1 MDLWQRNGICAD
13 SIRLLGYRRLMK
25 SPFPGMDPYLE
36 RYWGDVH
43 HSLIQYTRDHL
54 QPRLPGDLI
63 ARIEQRVF
71 LETGSGRLRHIV
83 PDVHLSTTYPKG
95 EEHPDVFREGESALV
110 QPVVFDLDEVEI
122 REGYIEIR
130 EADAGKVITVIEFLS
145 PSNKR
150 PGAGRELYLAKQTEV
165 LGSDTSLVEI
175 DLVREGQRV
184 LALPSDDIPFERR
197 QDYLACVSPGWKRRR
212 RELYPMPL
220 RQRLPLLSIPLREKE
235 PRLPLNLQALVDRA
249 YAAGRYHKL
258 DYGTA
263 LEPPFTPEH
272 AAWAQTLLTAAGR
285 G

>member
-1 MDLWQRNGICAD
+1 
-13 SIRLLGYRRLMK
+13 MK

-54 QPRLPGDLI
+54 QPRLPDDLI

-71 LETGSGRLRHIV
+71 LEAGSGRLRHIV
-83 PDVHLSTTYPKG
+83 PDVHLSTTYPEG
-95 EEHPDVFREGESALV
+95 DEPSGAFREGENALAE
-110 QPVVFDLDEVEI
+110 PVVFELDEVEI
-122 REGYIEIR
+122 SEGYIEIR
-130 EADAGKVITVIEFLS
+130 EAEGGKVITVIEFLS

-150 PGAGRELYLAKQTEV
+150 RGAGQEQYLAKQIEV
-165 LGSDTSLVEI
+165 LASDTSLVEI
-175 DLVREGQRV
+175 DLVRAGQRV
-184 LALPSDDIPFERR
+184 LALPSDDIPFEHR

-220 RQRLPLLSIPLREKE
+220 RQRLPLLPIPLRENE
-235 PRLPLNLQALVDRA
+235 PRLPLDLQALVDQA

-258 DYGTA
+258 DYGAA
-263 LEPPFTPEH
+263 LETPLALED
-272 AAWAQTLLTAAGR
+272 AAWAQTLLSAAGR

>member
-1 MDLWQRNGICAD
+1 
-13 SIRLLGYRRLMK
+13 MK

-54 QPRLPGDLI
+54 QPRLPDDLI

-71 LETGSGRLRHIV
+71 LEANSGRLRHIV
-83 PDVHLSTTYPKG
+83 PDVHLSSTNPES
-95 EEHPDVFREGESALV
+95 EEHPDAFREGESTLV
-110 QPVVFDLDEVEI
+110 EPVVFELDEVEI
-122 REGYIEIR
+122 NEGYIEIR
-130 EADAGKVITVIEFLS
+130 EADGGKVITVIEFLS

-150 PGAGRELYLAKQTEV
+150 RGTGQELYLAKQIEI

-175 DLVREGQRV
+175 DLVRAGQRV
-184 LALPSDDIPFERR
+184 LALPSDDIPFEHR

-220 RQRLPLLSIPLREKE
+220 RQRLPLLPVPLRERE
-235 PRLPLNLQALVDRA
+235 PRLPLDLQALVEQA

-258 DYGTA
+258 DYRVA
-263 LEPPFTPEH
+263 LEPPLASED
-272 AAWAQTLLTAAGR
+272 AAWAQTLLTVAR
-285 G
+285 RD

>member
-1 MDLWQRNGICAD
+1 
-13 SIRLLGYRRLMK
+13 MK

-54 QPRLPGDLI
+54 QPRLPDDLI

-71 LETGSGRLRHIV
+71 LEAGIGRLRHIV
-83 PDVHLSTTYPKG
+83 PDAHLSTTYTEGDEPSG
-95 EEHPDVFREGESALV
+95 AFREGENPLAE
-110 QPVVFDLDEVEI
+110 PVVFELDEVEI
-122 REGYIEIR
+122 SEGYIEIR
-130 EADAGKVITVIEFLS
+130 ETESGKVITVVEFLS

-150 PGAGRELYLAKQTEV
+150 HGAGQEQYLAKQIEV

-175 DLVREGQRV
+175 DLVRAGQRV
-184 LALPSDDIPFERR
+184 LALPSDDIPFEHRK
-197 QDYLACVSPGWKRRR
+197 DYLACVSPGWKRRR

-220 RQRLPLLSIPLREKE
+220 RQRLPLLPIPLRENE
-235 PRLPLNLQALVDRA
+235 PRLPLDLQALVDQA

-258 DYGTA
+258 DYGAA
-263 LEPPFTPEH
+263 LETPLALED
-272 AAWAQTLLTAAGR
+272 AAWAQTLLSAAGR